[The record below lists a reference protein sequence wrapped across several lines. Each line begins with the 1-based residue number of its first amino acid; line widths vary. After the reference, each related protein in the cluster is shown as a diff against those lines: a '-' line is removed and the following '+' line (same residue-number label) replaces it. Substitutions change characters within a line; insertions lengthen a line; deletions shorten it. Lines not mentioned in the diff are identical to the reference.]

1 MAKARPEIESR
12 QTMNK
17 TYDPAPVEARWY
29 PFWEEGG
36 YFAPRADADAEP
48 FTVIMPPP
56 NVTGELHLGHALTAA
71 IEDVLVRWHRM
82 RGDATLWVPGT
93 DHAGIATQVVV
104 ERLLQ
109 EEGTSKQEL
118 GREKFE
124 ARVWEWVRKYG
135 NVIDDQHRRLGASCD
150 WSRDT
155 FTLDPGP
162 ARAVR
167 TTFVRL
173 YHKGLIYRGE
183 RITNWC
189 PRCATALSDLEV
201 AHEEEDG
208 HLWYISYPLV
218 DDDSTS
224 ITVATTRPETMLG
237 DTAVAVNPDDPRY
250 RNLLGKLVSLP
261 LTERKIPII
270 ADDAVEAEFGAGALK
285 VTPSHDIADFEIGQ
299 RHDLEFINVLNLDAT
314 MSEHAGAAYAGM
326 DRYACREQVVRDLQ
340 ALGRLEKIEALR
352 HAIGHCT
359 RCDIIVEPLV
369 SRQWWLEA
377 KPLAEPAIAAV
388 RSGKIRILPEHFER
402 IYYNWMENI
411 RDWCI
416 SRQLWWGH
424 RIPVWYCD
432 ACEAIEVPTADDVM
446 RDPETCGECGGGL
459 RQDPDVLDTWF
470 SSALWPHSTLGW
482 PDDTEDLR
490 RFYPTTVMETGHDIL
505 FFWVA
510 RMIMTG
516 IENMEDIPFRTVYL
530 HGLIRDVEGQKMSK
544 TRGNVIN
551 PLVMVE
557 EYGADA
563 LRFALV
569 TGTTAGNDMRF
580 TTERI
585 QAARNFA
592 NKLWNASRFVLSGR
606 PEGATRVASETDALQ
621 ADALQ
626 LSLVD
631 RWIISR
637 RNHTVAEVSRL
648 LEQFH
653 LGEAGRTLQEF
664 VWSEFCDWYIEASKV
679 SLYGDDPEA
688 RAVTQSVL
696 EDTLAVILRLL
707 HPFMP
712 FVTEEIWHYLY
723 PEALS
728 DGTGSLIVAP
738 WPTAGARDQEA
749 ESFLDELIEAIRG
762 VRNIR
767 AEYEVEPGRYVP
779 ATIVAG
785 EQSDS
790 VAAHTAIIELLAR
803 VRPLTVHTALDEKPE
818 QAVSVLTSRLAVYVP
833 LAGLRDVE
841 QERQRLQ
848 KEQADILANL
858 ERTQGLLANE
868 NFVNRAPPH
877 VVEKEREKLGDL
889 ELRAQQISERLTG
902 LE

>member
-1 MAKARPEIESR
+1 MAEAKPETGTR
-12 QTMNK
+12 RTMEK

-29 PFWEEGG
+29 PFWENGG
-36 YFAPRADADAEP
+36 YFAPRPDAEGEP

-109 EEGTSKQEL
+109 EEGVSRQDL
-118 GREKFE
+118 GRTQFE
-124 ARVWEWVRKYG
+124 ARVWEWVQKYG
-135 NVIDDQHRRLGASCD
+135 HIIDDQHRRLGASCD

-189 PRCATALSDLEV
+189 PRCSTALSDLEV

-208 HLWYISYPLV
+208 HLWHISYPLA
-218 DDDSTS
+218 DDDSTA

-237 DTAVAVNPDDPRY
+237 DTAVAVNPDDPRH
-250 RNLLGKLVSLP
+250 RHLLGRQVILP
-261 LTERKIPII
+261 LTDRKIPII
-270 ADDAVEAEFGAGALK
+270 ADEAVEAEFGAGALK

-299 RHDLEFINVLNLDAT
+299 RHGLEFINVLNLDAT
-314 MSEHAGAAYAGM
+314 MNENAGPAYAGM
-326 DRYACREQVVRDLQ
+326 DRYACRAAVVRELEAQ
-340 ALGRLEKIEALR
+340 GRLVKIEAHR

-369 SRQWWLEA
+369 SRQWWLETEPLA
-377 KPLAEPAIAAV
+377 KPAIEAV
-388 RSGKIRILPEHFER
+388 RSGKIRILPEHFTR

-432 ACEAIEVPTADDVM
+432 ACETVAVPPIDDPM
-446 RDPETCGECGGGL
+446 RDPEACSACGGAL

-482 PDDTEDLR
+482 PDDTADLR
-490 RFYPTTVMETGHDIL
+490 QFYPTAVMETGHDIL

-510 RMIMTG
+510 RMIMMG
-516 IENMEDIPFRTVYL
+516 IENMGDIPFHTVYL
-530 HGLIRDVEGQKMSK
+530 HGLIRDLEGQKMSK

-580 TTERI
+580 TTERL

-592 NKLWNASRFVLSGR
+592 NKLWNATRFVLSNR
-606 PEGATRVASETDALQ
+606 PEEATTITPEPDAS
-621 ADALQ
+621 Q

-637 RNHTVAEVSRL
+637 RNHTIAEVTRL
-648 LEQFH
+648 LDQFH
-653 LGEAGRTLQEF
+653 LGEAGRALQEF
-664 VWSEFCDWYIEASKV
+664 VWGQYCDWYIEAGKV
-679 SLYGDDPEA
+679 SLYGDDPRA
-688 RAVTQSVL
+688 KAVTQSVL
-696 EDTLAVILRLL
+696 ENTLAVILRLL

-712 FVTEEIWHYLY
+712 FITEEIWHYLH
-723 PEALS
+723 PEGTP
-728 DGTGSLIVAP
+728 DGSGSLIVAP
-738 WPTAGARDQEA
+738 WPVAGERDHEA
-749 ESFLDELIEAIRG
+749 EDFFSELIEAIRG

-767 AEYEVEPGRYVP
+767 AEYDVEPGRYIP
-779 ATIVAG
+779 ATMVAG
-785 EQSDS
+785 
-790 VAAHTAIIELLAR
+790 AHSEAVTALTAEIELLGR
-803 VRPLTVHTALDEKPE
+803 VRPLTVHAALAEKPE
-818 QAVSVLTSRLAVYVP
+818 EAVSVLTSRLGVYVP

-848 KEQADILANL
+848 KEEESVLANL
-858 ERTQGLLANE
+858 ERTRGLLANE
-868 NFVNRAPPH
+868 NFVNRAPPP
-877 VVEKEREKLGDL
+877 VVQKEREKLEEL
-889 ELRAQQISERLTG
+889 ELRAQQISERLAG
-902 LE
+902 LS

>member
-1 MAKARPEIESR
+1 MAKAKPETESR
-12 QTMNK
+12 RTMEK
-17 TYDPAPVEARWY
+17 TYDPGPVEARWY
-29 PFWEEGG
+29 PFWEDGG
-36 YFAPRADADAEP
+36 YFAPRADAQGEP

-82 RGDATLWVPGT
+82 SGDATLWVPGT

-124 ARVWEWVRKYG
+124 QRVWEWVHKYG

-155 FTLDPGP
+155 FTLDPDP

-167 TTFVRL
+167 ATFVQL

-218 DDDSTS
+218 DDDSTA

-237 DTAVAVNPDDPRY
+237 DTAVAVNPEDDRY
-250 RNLLGKLVSLP
+250 RELLGKQVHLP
-261 LTERKIPII
+261 LTDRTIPII
-270 ADDAVEAEFGAGALK
+270 ADAAVEAEFGAGALK

-299 RHDLEFINVLNLDAT
+299 RHDLEFINVLNLDAS
-314 MSEHAGAAYAGM
+314 MNEHAGAAYAGM
-326 DRYACREQVVRDLQ
+326 DRYACRAQVVRDLEAQ
-340 ALGRLEKIEALR
+340 GRLEKIENHR

-369 SRQWWLEA
+369 SRQWWLET
-377 KPLAEPAIAAV
+377 KPLAEPAIEAV
-388 RSGKIRILPEHFER
+388 RSGRIRILPEHFER

-432 ACEAIEVPTADDVM
+432 ACDTVAVPPLDDPM
-446 RDPETCGECGGGL
+446 DNPESCSACGGTL

-482 PDDTEDLR
+482 PDDTDDLR
-490 RFYPTTVMETGHDIL
+490 TFYPTTVMETGHDIL

-510 RMIMTG
+510 RMIMMG
-516 IENMEDIPFRTVYL
+516 IANMGDIPFRTVYL

-592 NKLWNASRFVLSGR
+592 NKLWNASRFVLSNR
-606 PEGATRVASETDALQ
+606 PEAATRIASETDAP
-621 ADALQ
+621 Q

-637 RNHTVAEVSRL
+637 RNHTVAEVTRL

-653 LGEAGRTLQEF
+653 LGEAGRTLHEF
-664 VWSEFCDWYIEASKV
+664 VWSQFCDWYIEASKV
-679 SLYGDDPEA
+679 SLYGDDPAA

-696 EDTLAVILRLL
+696 ENTLAVILRLL

-712 FVTEEIWHYLY
+712 FVTEEIWRYLH
-723 PEALS
+723 PDAAAAGVE
-728 DGTGSLIVAP
+728 SLIVAP
-738 WPTAGARDQEA
+738 WPEAAERDGEA
-749 ESFLDELIEAIRG
+749 EGFFDELIEAIRG

-767 AEYEVEPGRYVP
+767 AEYDVEPGRYVP

-785 EQSDS
+785 SQSDAI
-790 VAAHTAIIELLAR
+790 AAHAAIIEMLGR

-868 NFVNRAPPH
+868 NFVNRAPPP
-877 VVEKEREKLGDL
+877 VVAKEREKLGDL
-889 ELRAQQISERLTG
+889 ELRAQQIRERLAG
-902 LE
+902 LA

>member
-1 MAKARPEIESR
+1 MAEAKSEINTR
-12 QTMNK
+12 QTMAK
-17 TYDPAPVEARWY
+17 TYDPAPVEGHWY
-29 PFWEEGG
+29 SFWEEGG
-36 YFAPRADADAEP
+36 YFAPRTGAGAEP

-82 RGDATLWVPGT
+82 KGDATLWVPGT

-109 EEGTSKQEL
+109 EEGTSKQAL
-118 GREKFE
+118 GRTQFE
-124 ARVWEWVRKYG
+124 ARVWEWVGKYG

-201 AHEEEDG
+201 AHEEEDS

-218 DDDSTS
+218 DDESTA

-237 DTAVAVNPDDPRY
+237 DTAVAVNPDDERY
-250 RNLLGKLVSLP
+250 RRLLGKEVYLP

-299 RHDLEFINVLNLDAT
+299 RHGLEFINVLNLDAA
-314 MSEHAGAAYAGM
+314 MNENAGAAYAGM
-326 DRYACREQVVRDLQ
+326 DRYACREAVVRDLE
-340 ALGRLEKIEALR
+340 ARGRLEKTEAHR

-359 RCDIIVEPLV
+359 RCDIVVEPLV
-369 SRQWWLEA
+369 SRQWWLET
-377 KPLAEPAIAAV
+377 KPLAEPAIEAV
-388 RSGKIRILPEHFER
+388 RSGKIIILPEHFTR

-432 ACEAIEVPTADDVM
+432 ACESVAVPPVDDPK
-446 RDPETCGECGGGL
+446 RDPEHCAACGGAL

-490 RFYPTTVMETGHDIL
+490 TFYPTTVMETGHDIL

-510 RMIMTG
+510 RMIMMG
-516 IENMEDIPFRTVYL
+516 IENMGDIPFRTVYL

-592 NKLWNASRFVLSGR
+592 NKLWNASRFVLGSR
-606 PEGATRVASETDALQ
+606 PEGVATVAPEPDSAH
-621 ADALQ
+621 

-637 RNHTVAEVSRL
+637 RNHTIAEVTRL
-648 LEQFH
+648 LEHFH
-653 LGEAGRTLQEF
+653 LGEAGRALQEF
-664 VWSEFCDWYIEASKV
+664 VWSQFCDWYIEASKV
-679 SLYGDDPEA
+679 SLYGDDADA

-696 EDTLAVILRLL
+696 ENTLAVILRLL

-712 FVTEEIWHYLY
+712 FVTEEIWSYLY
-723 PEALS
+723 P
-728 DGTGSLIVAP
+728 DGAPDGGESLIIAP
-738 WPTAGARDQEA
+738 WPAAGERDREA
-749 ESFLDELIEAIRG
+749 EDFVSELIEAIRG
-762 VRNIR
+762 VRNLR
-767 AEYEVEPGRYVP
+767 AEYEVEPGRYIP
-779 ATIVAG
+779 ATIAAG
-785 EQSDS
+785 AQSGA
-790 VAAHTAIIELLAR
+790 VAAHTAVIELLGR
-803 VRPLTVHTALDEKPE
+803 VRPLAVHAELAAEPG

-848 KEQADILANL
+848 KELDGVLANL
-858 ERTQGLLANE
+858 NRAQGLLANE
-868 NFVNRAPPH
+868 NFVNRAPPP
-877 VVEKEREKLGDL
+877 VVQKERAKRDDL
-889 ELRAQQISERLTG
+889 TLRARQIEDRLAG
-902 LE
+902 LA

>member
-1 MAKARPEIESR
+1 MAEVKPETESR
-12 QTMNK
+12 QAMDK
-17 TYDPAPVEARWY
+17 TYEPAPVEARWY

-36 YFAPRADADAEP
+36 YFAPRADAEAEP

-104 ERLLQ
+104 ERLLH

-124 ARVWEWVRKYG
+124 ARVWEWVQKYG

-208 HLWYISYPLV
+208 HLWYISYPLA
-218 DDDSTS
+218 DDETS
-224 ITVATTRPETMLG
+224 AITVATTRPETMLG
-237 DTAVAVNPDDPRY
+237 DTAVAVSPDDPRY
-250 RNLLGKLVSLP
+250 RHLLGKEVSLP
-261 LTERKIPII
+261 LTDRTIPII

-314 MSEHAGAAYAGM
+314 MNELAGAAYEGM
-326 DRYACREQVVRDLQ
+326 DRYACREQVVRDLEAQ
-340 ALGRLEKIEALR
+340 GRLEKTENHR

-377 KPLAEPAIAAV
+377 KPLAEPAIEAV
-388 RSGKIRILPEHFER
+388 RSGAIRILPEHFER

-432 ACEAIEVPTADDVM
+432 GCDCIAVPTLDDPM
-446 RDPETCGECGGGL
+446 RDPEACGECGGAL

-516 IENMEDIPFRTVYL
+516 MENMGDIPFRTVYL

-557 EYGADA
+557 KYGADA

-580 TTERI
+580 TEERI

-592 NKLWNASRFVLSGR
+592 NKLWNASRFVLNSR
-606 PEGATRVASETDALQ
+606 PAGAAGITPEPEPA
-621 ADALQ
+621 Q

-664 VWSEFCDWYIEASKV
+664 VWSQFCDWYIEASKV
-679 SLYGDDPEA
+679 NLYGDDAEA
-688 RAVTQSVL
+688 QAVTQSVL
-696 EDTLAVILRLL
+696 ENTLAVILRLL

-712 FVTEEIWHYLY
+712 FVTEEIWHFLY

-728 DGTGSLIVAP
+728 DGTGTLIVAP
-738 WPTAGARDQEA
+738 WPLPGERDREA
-749 ESFLDELIEAIRG
+749 EGFLDELIEAIRG
-762 VRNIR
+762 VRNVR
-767 AEYEVEPGRYVP
+767 AEYEVEPGRFIP
-779 ATIVAG
+779 ATIAAG
-785 EQSDS
+785 AQSDA
-790 VAAHTAIIELLAR
+790 VAQHTAVIELLAR
-803 VRPLTVHTALDEKPE
+803 VRPLTVVGSLAEEPAE
-818 QAVSVLTSRLAVYVP
+818 AVSVLTSRLAVYVP

-848 KEQADILANL
+848 KEEESVLANL
-858 ERTQGLLANE
+858 ERTRGLLANE
-868 NFVNRAPPH
+868 NFVNRAPPP
-877 VVEKEREKLGDL
+877 VVAKEREKLGDL
-889 ELRAQQISERLTG
+889 ELRAQQIRERLAG
-902 LE
+902 L

>member
-1 MAKARPEIESR
+1 MAKAKPETESR
-12 QTMNK
+12 QTMAK
-17 TYDPAPVEARWY
+17 TYDPGPVEARWY
-29 PFWEEGG
+29 PFWEDGG

-124 ARVWEWVRKYG
+124 ERVWEWVHKYG

-218 DDDSTS
+218 DDETTS

-250 RNLLGKLVSLP
+250 RHLLGKMVTLP

-270 ADDAVEAEFGAGALK
+270 ADAAVEAEFGAGALK

-314 MSEHAGAAYAGM
+314 MNEHAGAAYAGM
-326 DRYACREQVVRDLQ
+326 DRYACRAQVVRDLE
-340 ALGRLEKIEALR
+340 AHGRLEKIENHR

-377 KPLAEPAIAAV
+377 KPLAEPAIEVV
-388 RSGKIRILPEHFER
+388 RSGKIKILPEHFER

-432 ACEAIEVPTADDVM
+432 ACETVAVPPVDDVM
-446 RDPETCGECGGGL
+446 RDPEACAACGSTL

-482 PDDTEDLR
+482 PDETEDLR

-516 IENMEDIPFRTVYL
+516 LENMEEIPFRTVYL

-592 NKLWNASRFVLSGR
+592 NKLWNASRFVLNSR
-606 PEGATRVASETDALQ
+606 PEGATGVASET
-621 ADALQ
+621 DALQ

-637 RNHTVAEVSRL
+637 RNHTVAEVSRQ

-664 VWSEFCDWYIEASKV
+664 VWNEFCDWYIEASKV
-679 SLYGDDPEA
+679 SLYGDDPAA
-688 RAVTQSVL
+688 RAVTQGVL
-696 EDTLAVILRLL
+696 ENTLAVILRLL

-728 DGTGSLIVAP
+728 DGTGSLIAAP
-738 WPTAGARDQEA
+738 WPAAGERDREA
-749 ESFLDELIEAIRG
+749 EGFLDELIEAIRG

-790 VAAHTAIIELLAR
+790 VAAHTAMIELLAR
-803 VRPLTVHTALDEKPE
+803 VRPLTVHATLDEKPE

-841 QERQRLQ
+841 QERQRLE

-868 NFVNRAPPH
+868 NFVNRAPPP
-877 VVEKEREKLGDL
+877 VVEKERDKLGDL
-889 ELRAQQISERLTG
+889 ELRAEQIRERLAG
-902 LE
+902 LS

>member
-1 MAKARPEIESR
+1 MAKAKPQADSP

-29 PFWEEGG
+29 PFWEDGG
-36 YFAPRADADAEP
+36 YFAPRADATGEP

-82 RGDATLWVPGT
+82 QGDATLWVPGT

-109 EEGTSKQEL
+109 EEGATKQEL
-118 GREKFE
+118 GREAFE
-124 ARVWEWVRKYG
+124 ARVWEWVHKYG

-167 TTFVRL
+167 ATFVRL

-218 DDDSTS
+218 DDESAA

-237 DTAVAVNPDDPRY
+237 DTAVAVNPEDERY
-250 RNLLGKLVSLP
+250 RDLLGKLVYLP

-299 RHDLEFINVLNLDAT
+299 RHDLEFINVLNLDGT
-314 MSEHAGAAYAGM
+314 MNEHAGPAYAGM
-326 DRYACREQVVRDLQ
+326 DRYACREAVVRELE
-340 ALGRLEKIEALR
+340 AHGRLVKTQAHR

-359 RCDIIVEPLV
+359 RCDIVVEPLV
-369 SRQWWLEA
+369 SRQWWLET
-377 KPLAEPAIAAV
+377 KPLAEPAIEAV
-388 RSGKIRILPEHFER
+388 RSGKIRILPDHFTR

-424 RIPVWYCD
+424 RIPIWYCD
-432 ACEAIEVPTADDVM
+432 ECETVEAPALDDPM
-446 RDPETCGECGGGL
+446 RDPVACAACGGAL

-482 PDDTEDLR
+482 PDATDDLR
-490 RFYPTTVMETGHDIL
+490 EFYPTAVMETGHDIL

-510 RMIMTG
+510 RMIMMG
-516 IENMEDIPFRTVYL
+516 IENMGDIPFRTVYL
-530 HGLIRDVEGQKMSK
+530 HGLIRDVEGEKMSK

-569 TGTTAGNDMRF
+569 TGTTAGNDMRV

-592 NKLWNASRFVLSGR
+592 NKLWNASRFVLGNR
-606 PEGATRVASETDALQ
+606 PEGAGTPAPEPGCS
-621 ADALQ
+621 Q

-637 RNHTVAEVSRL
+637 RNHTVAEVTRL

-653 LGEAGRTLQEF
+653 LGEAGRALHEF
-664 VWSEFCDWYIEASKV
+664 IWSQFCDWYIEASKV
-679 SLYGDDPEA
+679 SLYGNDPDA
-688 RAVTQSVL
+688 KATTQSVL
-696 EDTLAVILRLL
+696 ENTLAVILRLL

-712 FVTEEIWHYLY
+712 FVTEEIWRYLY
-723 PEALS
+723 PETAE
-728 DGTGSLIVAP
+728 GAQESLIVAP
-738 WPTAGARDQEA
+738 WPAAAARDAEA
-749 ESFLDELIEAIRG
+749 EEFFGEIIEAVRG
-762 VRNIR
+762 VRNLR
-767 AEYEVEPGRYVP
+767 AEYEVEPGRFIP
-779 ATIVAG
+779 AALVAG
-785 EQSDS
+785 SLRDA
-790 VAAHTAIIELLAR
+790 VAANTAAIELLGR
-803 VRPLTVHTALDEKPE
+803 MRPLAVHATLAEEPE
-818 QAVSVLTSRLAVYVP
+818 SAVSVLTSRLAVHVP
-833 LAGLRDVE
+833 LAGLRDLE

-848 KEQADILANL
+848 KEHDEVSANL
-858 ERTQGLLANE
+858 ERARGLLANE
-868 NFVNRAPPH
+868 NFVNRAPPP
-877 VVEKEREKLGDL
+877 VVQKERDKLADL
-889 ELRAQQISERLTG
+889 ELRAQQISDRLAG
-902 LE
+902 L

>member
-1 MAKARPEIESR
+1 MAEAKPETKSP
-12 QTMNK
+12 QTMQK

-29 PFWEEGG
+29 PFWEDGG
-36 YFAPRADADAEP
+36 YFAPRIGDGAEP

-82 RGDATLWVPGT
+82 KGDATLWVPGT

-109 EEGTSKQEL
+109 EEGTSRQAL

-124 ARVWEWVRKYG
+124 ERVWEWVRKYG

-208 HLWYISYPLV
+208 HLWHISYPLV
-218 DDDSTS
+218 EDETAS

-237 DTAVAVNPDDPRY
+237 DTAVAVNPDDTRY
-250 RNLLGKLVSLP
+250 RHLLGKEVYLP
-261 LTERKIPII
+261 LTERRIPII
-270 ADDAVEAEFGAGALK
+270 ADEAVEAEFGAGALK

-314 MSEHAGAAYAGM
+314 MNENAGAAYAGM
-326 DRYACREQVVRDLQ
+326 DRYACRDAVVRELQ
-340 ALGRLEKIEALR
+340 AAGRLEKIEAHR

-388 RSGKIRILPEHFER
+388 RSGKIEILPEHFTR

-432 ACEAIEVPTADDVM
+432 GCEAVAVPPADDPM
-446 RDPETCGECGGGL
+446 RDPEVCAACGGAL

-482 PDDTEDLR
+482 PDDTDDLR
-490 RFYPTTVMETGHDIL
+490 TFYPTTVMETGHDIL

-516 IENMEDIPFRTVYL
+516 IENMGEIPFRTVYL

-592 NKLWNASRFVLSGR
+592 NKLWNASRFVLSSR
-606 PEGATRVASETDALQ
+606 PEGVAAIAPEPDSAR
-621 ADALQ
+621 

-637 RNHTVAEVSRL
+637 RNHTIAEVTRL

-653 LGEAGRTLQEF
+653 LGEAGRVLQEF
-664 VWSEFCDWYIEASKV
+664 VWSQFCDWYIEASKV
-679 SLYGDDPEA
+679 SLYGDDPDA
-688 RAVTQSVL
+688 KAVTQSVL
-696 EDTLAVILRLL
+696 ENTLAVILRLL

-712 FVTEEIWHYLY
+712 FVTEEIWSYLQ
-723 PEALS
+723 PAGAP
-728 DGTGSLIVAP
+728 DGGGSLIVAP
-738 WPTAGARDQEA
+738 WPAAGERDHEA
-749 ESFLDELIEAIRG
+749 EGFFGELIEAIRG
-762 VRNIR
+762 VRNVR

-779 ATIVAG
+779 AMIAAG
-785 EQSDS
+785 GYRDA
-790 VAAHTAIIELLAR
+790 VAAHAPVIEMLGR
-803 VRPLTVHTALDEKPE
+803 VRPLAVHAALAEEPE
-818 QAVSVLTSRLAVYVP
+818 QAVSVLTGRLAVHVP
-833 LAGLRDVE
+833 LSGLRDVA

-848 KEQADILANL
+848 KELDGVRANL
-858 ERTQGLLANE
+858 ERAQGLLANE
-868 NFVNRAPPH
+868 NFVNRAPPP
-877 VVEKEREKLGDL
+877 VVQKEREKLADL
-889 ELRAQQISERLTG
+889 ELRARQIQERLAA
-902 LE
+902 LA

>member
-1 MAKARPEIESR
+1 MAKAKPEIDSR
-12 QTMNK
+12 QTMDK
-17 TYDPAPVEARWY
+17 TYEPGPVEARWY

-36 YFAPRADADAEP
+36 YFAPRADAEAEP

-124 ARVWEWVRKYG
+124 ARVWEWVHKYG

-189 PRCATALSDLEV
+189 PRCSTALSDLEV

-218 DDDSTS
+218 DDDSTA

-237 DTAVAVNPDDPRY
+237 DTAVAVNPNDERY
-250 RNLLGKLVSLP
+250 RHLLGKQVRLP
-261 LTERKIPII
+261 LTDRTIPII

-299 RHDLEFINVLNLDAT
+299 RHNLEFINVLNLDAT
-314 MSEHAGAAYAGM
+314 MNEHAGTAYTGM
-326 DRYACREQVVRDLQ
+326 DRYTCREQVVRDLEEQ
-340 ALGRLEKIEALR
+340 GRLEKIESHR

-369 SRQWWLEA
+369 SRQWWLEV
-377 KPLAEPAIAAV
+377 KPLADPAIEAV
-388 RSGKIRILPEHFER
+388 RSGQIRILPEHFER

-432 ACEAIEVPTADDVM
+432 ACEAVAVPPVDDPM
-446 RDPETCGECGGGL
+446 RDPEACTGCAGVL

-530 HGLIRDVEGQKMSK
+530 HGLIRDVEGEKMSK

-592 NKLWNASRFVLSGR
+592 NKLWNASRFVLSNR
-606 PEGATRVASETDALQ
+606 PEGVTGIASETDALR
-621 ADALQ
+621 

-653 LGEAGRTLQEF
+653 LGEAGRTLHEF

-696 EDTLAVILRLL
+696 ENTLAVILRLL

-712 FVTEEIWHYLY
+712 FVTEEIWHYLH
-723 PEALS
+723 PQAAA
-728 DGTGSLIVAP
+728 DGSESLIVAP
-738 WPTAGARDQEA
+738 WPAAGARDEEA
-749 ESFLDELIEAIRG
+749 EAFLDELIEAIRG

-785 EQSDS
+785 EQSGAI
-790 VAAHTAIIELLAR
+790 AAHTAIIELLAR
-803 VRPLTVHTALDEKPE
+803 VRPLTVHAALAEKPD
-818 QAVSVLTSRLAVYVP
+818 QAVTVLTSRLAVYVP

-841 QERQRLQ
+841 QERQRLE

-868 NFVNRAPPH
+868 NFVNRAPPP
-877 VVEKEREKLGDL
+877 VVEKERAKLGDL
-889 ELRAQQISERLTG
+889 ELRAQQVRERLAG
-902 LE
+902 LS

>member
-1 MAKARPEIESR
+1 MAEAKSETRPR
-12 QTMNK
+12 QAMAK

-36 YFAPRADADAEP
+36 YFAPRADAGAEP

-162 ARAVR
+162 VRAVR

-218 DDDSTS
+218 DDEATA

-237 DTAVAVNPDDPRY
+237 DTAVAVNPGDPRY
-250 RNLLGKLVSLP
+250 RHLLGKLVSLP

-314 MSEHAGAAYAGM
+314 MNEHAGAAYAGM

-340 ALGRLEKIEALR
+340 ALGRLEKTESHR
-352 HAIGHCT
+352 HAIGHCF
-359 RCDIIVEPLV
+359 RCDTIVEPLV

-388 RSGKIRILPEHFER
+388 RSGQIRILPEHFER

-432 ACEAIEVPTADDVM
+432 ACEAIAVPPADDVL
-446 RDPETCGECGGGL
+446 RDPETCGECGGAL

-530 HGLIRDVEGQKMSK
+530 HGLIRDVAGRKMSK
-544 TRGNVIN
+544 LYGNVIN

-592 NKLWNASRFVLSGR
+592 NKLWNASRFVLSSR
-606 PEGATRVASETDALQ
+606 PAGTATVAPEPDASR
-621 ADALQ
+621 

-637 RNHTVAEVSRL
+637 RNHTIAEVSRL

-679 SLYGDDPEA
+679 SLYGDDPAA

-696 EDTLAVILRLL
+696 ENTLAVILRLL

-723 PEALS
+723 PADSAKDVE
-728 DGTGSLIVAP
+728 SLIVAP
-738 WPTAGARDQEA
+738 WPPAGPRDPAA
-749 ESFLDELIEAIRG
+749 ESFLDETIEAIRG

-785 EQSDS
+785 AQSEA
-790 VAAHTAIIELLAR
+790 VAAHTAVIELLGR
-803 VRPLTVHTALDEKPE
+803 VRPLTVHAALAEKPE
-818 QAVSVLTSRLAVYVP
+818 QAVSVLTSHLAVYVP

-841 QERQRLQ
+841 QERQRLR
-848 KEQADILANL
+848 KEEESVLANVK
-858 ERTQGLLANE
+858 RTRGLLANE
-868 NFVNRAPPH
+868 NFVSRAPDQ
-877 VVEKEREKLGDL
+877 VVAKERAKLDDL
-889 ELRAQQISERLTG
+889 ELRAKQIQDRLAA
-902 LE
+902 LA